1 MEPLKENRKRPCKKK
16 MNRDRALKLLVKAAD
31 SVWSPKW
38 KKRIEK
44 SPGSLKGVWTVRLLR
59 LDPSLL
65 TENRVKVTSA
75 RLRKHISF
83 ALKETDVYLQRIKSS
98 KNDIKPPPY
107 KHIKRNR
114 RYGNV
119 HLPPVDISQIPK
131 CNCKPTSEKPCGFD
145 SECINRMLMYE
156 CHPQVCPSGERCL
169 NRSFSN
175 LQYPETRVTRTE
187 GKGWGLVATRDIRK
201 GEFVNE
207 YVGEVI
213 NEAECLARIKQA
225 QEENARHFYML
236 TIDKDHIIDAGRK
249 GNYSRFMNH
258 SCQPNCETQKW
269 MVNGSTRVGLFAL
282 RDIPAGVELTYN
294 YNLECIGNDKTV
306 CRCGASNC
314 SGFLGDRPKSTTNS
328 SDKSKKPK
336 KRRRKA
342 GGDGRKVS
350 EDYCFRCSDG
360 GKLVICDRKLCTKAY
375 HLSCLG
381 LEKPPFGRWEC
392 PWHHCDECGKP
403 STLFCYLCPV
413 SYCKEHQDVEP
424 FLSAAN
430 GLVCCTDHESDVEN
444 EQDVHTASPAVEI
457 AEKDDNQS
465 ETTVAD

>member
-1 MEPLKENRKRPCKKK
+1 MEPLKENQTRTCKKQMK
-16 MNRDRALKLLVKAAD
+16 SDRALKLLVKAAD

-38 KKRIEK
+38 KKRVEK
-44 SPGSLKGVWTVRLLR
+44 SPDTLKGVWTVRLLR

-65 TENRVKVTSA
+65 KENRVKVTST
-75 RLRKHISF
+75 RLRKHIAL
-83 ALKETDVYLQRIKSS
+83 ALKERDVYLRRIKSS
-98 KNDIKPPPY
+98 KNDLKPPPY

-131 CNCKPTSEKPCGFD
+131 CNCEPTSEKPCGFD

-156 CHPQVCPSGERCL
+156 CHPQVCPSGERCQ

-175 LQYPETRVTRTE
+175 LQYPETKVIRTE

-213 NEAECLARIKQA
+213 NEEECMARIKQA

-269 MVNGSTRVGLFAL
+269 TVNGSTRVGLFAL
-282 RDIPAGVELTYN
+282 CDIPAGVELTYN

-328 SDKSKKPK
+328 SEKSKKHK
-336 KRRRKA
+336 KRKRKA

-350 EDYCFRCSDG
+350 EDYCFRCNDG

-413 SYCKEHQDVEP
+413 SYCKQHLDVEP
-424 FLSAAN
+424 FLSAPN
-430 GLVCCTDHESDVEN
+430 GLVCCTDHESHVEN
-444 EQDVHTASPAVEI
+444 EQEVQTVSPVVDFADQAENQLEPAV
-457 AEKDDNQS
+457 
-465 ETTVAD
+465 AD